1 MTKMKLE
8 NVKLLQKVRLARVP
22 PMYIKS
28 MNGAICYRGPA
39 DFPYEEYGSIGMVT
53 GIFCEKASEC
63 DRPDDYY
70 PIIQV
75 TNCNLGHIEV
85 PPETLEPYPPKI
97 MLDFDHPIGISIKG
111 DMVYA
116 IKNCD

>member
-1 MTKMKLE
+1 MTYDKYYFTIFDCYD
-8 NVKLLQKVRLARVP
+8 P
-22 PMYIKS
+22 S
-28 MNGAICYRGPA
+28 ME
-39 DFPYEEYGSIGMVT
+39 FS
-53 GIFCEKASEC
+53 KA
-63 DRPDDYY
+63 
-70 PIIQV
+70 
-75 TNCNLGHIEV
+75 